1 MPSHSDLRTARSLFA
16 VVLGSLA
23 LAVLPGGARSEA
35 FHSTAIDI
43 TPDGQEVWVV
53 NPDIHTVSVIATQGV
68 DENTMVA
75 EIPVGRDPWC
85 VDIHPTNGEV
95 WVSSYRD
102 DRITI
107 IDGPSRTVIDT
118 IDTGYETFG
127 VAFSP
132 DGTQAIVSASGAD
145 KVHVIDVATRAIT
158 STSNV
163 YRRPRGIAW
172 DPDGTRAWVSHL
184 LTPSYFAR
192 LTQVDPA
199 AGTTSEILMRQVFG
213 TEHAGYPSAMQSLSL
228 SPAAGD
234 SMLWIP
240 CVLINS
246 AKGGLSGIPLT
257 FTNIFHAAIR
267 PVNVNTGEDLNWDTY
282 FLSDGGTP
290 NKGFNGTATPVG
302 GSVAVDFV
310 DGRAYVANLHSNDV
324 TVLNDDV
331 MNLYEIRTFAAGNAP
346 IGVVTHTAL
355 GRVYVANWLSRD
367 VTVFDVGADEVVATV
382 PTITTE
388 LLDPHVLNGKQLF
401 FTSTGRM
408 SFENRNSC
416 GNCHVYG
423 RPDARLWDLSQF
435 GGRHLRAT
443 RDWRGS
449 GYTPPYG
456 WTGYFDEIQ
465 DNEWSIRG
473 LLGGVGLIDGTPN
486 PSLGP
491 PNAGLSRDL
500 DDLSMFIA
508 LEVPRGDT
516 PYQNPDGTL
525 TAAADSGQVLF
536 NDPAVGC
543 AVCHIPPLYMD
554 GSMDYDPFLLHDVG
568 TSEDSTTAAG
578 LDTPS
583 LCAVWDGAPYLH
595 TNRALTMVDVLTTF
609 NPEDKHGVTSQ
620 LSPEQIGFLAEFV
633 LSIGWPDGI
642 QSPVAA
648 PEVAPSPNDALAT
661 VFPNPFRD
669 QTSVRF
675 AVTGQ
680 TSQVRLEI
688 YDVAGRRVATPLDR
702 PATPGEHV
710 VGWST
715 RDAQGRP
722 VAPGVYF
729 ARLTVDGRDAGSKK
743 MTVVR

>member
-1 MPSHSDLRTARSLFA
+1 MLLSLTLLG
-16 VVLGSLA
+16 VLGFFPPPGA
-23 LAVLPGGARSEA
+23 LAVA

-53 NPDIHTVSVIATQGV
+53 NPDIHTVAVIATQGPA
-68 DENTMVA
+68 ENTMLA
-75 EIPVGRDPWC
+75 EIPVAREPWC

-95 WVSSYRD
+95 WVTSYRD
-102 DRITI
+102 DQVTI
-107 IDGPSRTVIDT
+107 IDAASRTVIDS
-118 IDTGYETFG
+118 IDTGFETFG

-132 DGTQAIVSASGAD
+132 DGSQAIVTASGSD
-145 KVHVIDVATRAIT
+145 DVLRIDVATRTIT
-158 STSNV
+158 STTDV

-172 DPDGTRAWVSHL
+172 DPDGSRAWVSHL

-192 LTQVDPA
+192 LTQVDPTD
-199 AGTTSEILMRQVFG
+199 GSTSEILMRQVFG
-213 TEHAGYPSAMQSLSL
+213 TERAGYPSAMQNLSL
-228 SPAAGD
+228 APAPGD
-234 SMLWIP
+234 SLLWIP

-257 FTNIFHAAIR
+257 FTDIFHAAVR
-267 PVNVNTGEDLNWDTY
+267 PVNVDTGEDLNWETY
-282 FLSDGGTP
+282 FLSEGGTP
-290 NKGFNGTATPVG
+290 NKGYTGGTTPVG
-302 GSVAVDFV
+302 GPTAVDFK
-310 DGRAYVANLHSNDV
+310 DGRAYVCNLHSNDV
-324 TVLNDDV
+324 TVLNDDI
-331 MNLYEIRTFAAGNAP
+331 MNAIEVGHFQAGKAP
-346 IGVVTHTAL
+346 VGLVTHPTL
-355 GRVYVANWLSRD
+355 DRGYVANWLSRD
-367 VTVFDVGADEVVATV
+367 VTVFDTSADTVVTTV
-382 PTITTE
+382 SSITTE
-388 LLDPHVLNGKQLF
+388 LLDPHELNGKQLF

-423 RPDARLWDLSQF
+423 RPDARLWDLSQY
-435 GGRHLRAT
+435 GGRQLRAT
-443 RDWRGS
+443 KDWRGA
-449 GYTPPYG
+449 GYTAPYG

-473 LLGGVGLIDGTPN
+473 LLGGTGLIDGDPY

-491 PNAGLSRDL
+491 PNVGLSRDL
-500 DDLSMFIA
+500 DDLSLFIA
-508 LEVPRGDT
+508 LQVPRPDT

-536 NDPAVGC
+536 NDPTVGC
-543 AVCHIPPLYMD
+543 AVCHIPPLYYD

-583 LCAVWDGAPYLH
+583 LCGVWDGAPYLH
-595 TNRALTMVDVLTTF
+595 MNRALTMVDVLTTF
-609 NPEDKHGVTSQ
+609 NVGDKHGVTSQ

-648 PEVAPSPNDALAT
+648 PEAVPARVVVLDA

-669 QTSVRF
+669 QTSLRF
-675 AVTGQ
+675 AVPGQ
-680 TSQVRLEI
+680 TSHVRLEI

-702 PATPGEHV
+702 PVTRGDHV

-715 RDAQGRP
+715 RDTQGRQ

-729 ARLTVDGRDAGSKK
+729 ARLVVDGQPAGSKK